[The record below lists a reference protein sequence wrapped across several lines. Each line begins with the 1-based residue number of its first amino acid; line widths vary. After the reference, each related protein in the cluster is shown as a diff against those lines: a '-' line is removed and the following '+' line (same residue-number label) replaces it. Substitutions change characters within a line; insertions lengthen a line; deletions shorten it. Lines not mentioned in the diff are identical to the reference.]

1 MFFAI
6 PMAQRQPKDNSSNC
20 YFCFTNITRITS
32 KSRHAVK
39 YPEWPSA
46 MRPFRNSEGLFV
58 PNTLENLN
66 FSDDNSDSNDHGQQ
80 QWDNVNCN
88 PNLEVVPHPN
98 PIY

>member
-1 MFFAI
+1 
-6 PMAQRQPKDNSSNC
+6 
-20 YFCFTNITRITS
+20 
-32 KSRHAVK
+32 
-39 YPEWPSA
+39 